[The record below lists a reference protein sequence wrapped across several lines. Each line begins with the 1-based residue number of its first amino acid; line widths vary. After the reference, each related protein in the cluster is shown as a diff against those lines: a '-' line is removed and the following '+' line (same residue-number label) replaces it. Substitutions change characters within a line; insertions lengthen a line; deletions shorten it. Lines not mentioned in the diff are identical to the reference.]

1 MTIHQKATL
10 VEEELSHWMAKM
22 PSSVDIIQ
30 GLSPVTLS
38 LLNGL
43 EKIVAIVSGMEVMGG
58 LSSMVFYL

>member
-1 MTIHQKATL
+1 
-10 VEEELSHWMAKM
+10 MAKM